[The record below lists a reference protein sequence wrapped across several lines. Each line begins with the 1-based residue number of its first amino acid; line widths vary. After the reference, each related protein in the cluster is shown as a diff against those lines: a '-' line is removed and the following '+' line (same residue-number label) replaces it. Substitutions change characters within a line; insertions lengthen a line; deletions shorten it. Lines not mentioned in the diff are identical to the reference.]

1 MFISSMIFKV
11 FYINDR
17 KLTVILGCH
26 WLKNILTI
34 PNLCKNLFNHTTS
47 YITIEQIVNSALMV
61 NKAILLFHKLAPLLG
76 KNEYLDVDL
85 CLSRSLAQTACE

>member
-11 FYINDR
+11 FYINGR

-34 PNLCKNLFNHTTS
+34 PNLCKNLFNHTAS
-47 YITIEQIVNSALMV
+47 YITVEKIVNLALMV
-61 NKAILLFHKLAPLLG
+61 EKAIQICFFLFHKLAPLLS
-76 KNEYLDVDL
+76 KNDYLDVDL
-85 CLSRSLAQTACE
+85 HSSRSPT

>member
-1 MFISSMIFKV
+1 MIFKV
-11 FYINDR
+11 FYINGR

-47 YITIEQIVNSALMV
+47 YIITEQIVNSASMV
-61 NKAILLFHKLAPLLG
+61 DKAIQVCFLLFHKLTSLLS
-76 KNEYLDVDL
+76 KNVYLDVDFP
-85 CLSRSLAQTACE
+85 SSKSPTQMACE

>member
-1 MFISSMIFKV
+1 MIFQV
-11 FYINDR
+11 FYINGC

-34 PNLCKNLFNHTTS
+34 PKFCKNLFNHTTS
-47 YITIEQIVNSALMV
+47 YITIEQIVNSTSMV
-61 NKAILLFHKLAPLLG
+61 NKAIFLFHKLAPLLS

-85 CLSRSLAQTACE
+85 CLSRSPAQTSCE